1 MELFVILCW
10 IVGILSFNLVS
21 TSEDVKYATPCEV
34 CKIVSHELENRLKET
49 GKTHDVIE
57 TGYNIEAKKHKK
69 KYQSS

>member
-1 MELFVILCW
+1 MKFFFIFSWFIGFLFFSL
-10 IVGILSFNLVS
+10 
-21 TSEDVKYATPCEV
+21 TSSDDVNYATPCEV